1 MQDNEAGTASEC
13 PHSTSRELGLRLA
26 SGSVLA
32 AIALFSLWLG
42 PKPFGALVLVA
53 GLLMSWEWG
62 RIVRGVEFDLAFVI
76 HAVSLVVAF
85 TLASLGY
92 AALGAA
98 ILLAGAITLI
108 PLQFGERSLLSATGV
123 LYTGLPALSLLWF
136 RGDETLG
143 FWAVAFLLTLVAVT
157 DTAAYAVGR
166 WIGGP
171 RLWPRVSPNK
181 TWSGLLG
188 GVAGSAIA
196 GVLFAQY
203 LGASIP
209 GLATAGILLGLIAQG
224 GDLAESA
231 LKRRYG
237 VKDASNLIPGHGGVL
252 DRLDSVVAVALAAAL
267 FALVRNPSAPA
278 AALLLGQ

>member
-1 MQDNEAGTASEC
+1 MQDNEAGTACENS
-13 PHSTSRELGLRLA
+13 HSPSREFGLRLI
-26 SGSVLA
+26 SGVVLA
-32 AIALFSLWLG
+32 AISLFSLWLG
-42 PKPFGALVLVA
+42 PKSFGALVLVA

-62 RIVRGVEFDLAFVI
+62 RVVRGVEFDLAFVI
-76 HAVSLVVAF
+76 HAASLVVAF
-85 TLASLGY
+85 ALASLGY

-98 ILLAGAITLI
+98 VLLAGAITLI
-108 PLQFGERSLLSATGV
+108 PLQFGERSLLSAAGV

-136 RGDETLG
+136 RGDEPLG
-143 FWAVAFLLTLVAVT
+143 FWAVVFLLTLVAVT
-157 DTAAYAVGR
+157 DTAAYFVGR

-171 RLWPRVSPNK
+171 KLWPWVSPNK

-188 GVAGSAIA
+188 GIAGSAIA
-196 GVLFAQY
+196 AAFFAQY

-209 GLATAGILLGLIAQG
+209 RLTIAGLLLGLIAQG

-252 DRLDSVVAVALAAAL
+252 DRLDSIVAVALAATL